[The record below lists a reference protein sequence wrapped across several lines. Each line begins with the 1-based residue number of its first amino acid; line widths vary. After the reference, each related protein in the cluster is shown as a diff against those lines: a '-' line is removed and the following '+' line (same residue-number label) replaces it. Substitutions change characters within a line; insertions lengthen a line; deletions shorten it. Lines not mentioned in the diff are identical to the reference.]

1 MSMVQCANGHFYN
14 QQLNST
20 CPHCQA
26 QGNKGKTIG
35 LTPAQPQV
43 QLDPWQ
49 NAGFNTPQ
57 PQQPKFNQPS
67 PQPLPGF
74 EKTVPQQPIV
84 QTPPIVQDPLVNKAK
99 PVAPRDEAKT
109 IGMFSNKTPG
119 GIDPVVGWL
128 VCIAGNDRGADFRI
142 HPEKNTIGRSENN
155 DIRIAKDQTV
165 SRDNHATIIYDPK
178 KKNFRLL
185 AGGGR
190 GLVYVNEEVIDFSTP
205 LKANDIIELGETKLM
220 FVPLCGEHFDWSNF
234 K

>member
-14 QQLNST
+14 QQMNSS

-26 QGNKGKTIG
+26 QGNKGRTIG

-43 QLDPWQ
+43 DPWQ
-49 NAGFNTPQ
+49 KAGLVDRPPNLVSDIPD
-57 PQQPKFNQPS
+57 
-67 PQPLPGF
+67 PLPGYA
-74 EKTVPQQPIV
+74 KTVPQQPII
-84 QTPPIVQDPLVNKAK
+84 QQPPIVQEPVVNKAK

-109 IGMFSNKTPG
+109 IGMFSNKNAG

-220 FVPLCGEHFDWSNF
+220 FVPLCGEHFDWSNV

>member
-14 QQLNST
+14 QQMNST
-20 CPHCQA
+20 CPHCQGL
-26 QGNKGKTIG
+26 GNMGKTMG
-35 LTPAQPQV
+35 LTPSQPNS
-43 QLDPWQ
+43 DPWK
-49 NAGFNTPQ
+49 NAGFDKPI
-57 PQQPKFNQPS
+57 

-74 EKTVPQQPIV
+74 EKTVPQQPQV
-84 QTPPIVQDPLVNKAK
+84 SPEPIKKAK
-99 PVAPRDEAKT
+99 PVVAKDEGRT
-109 IGMFSNKTPG
+109 IGIFNNKE

-165 SRDNHATIIYDPK
+165 SRDNHATVIYDPK

-190 GLVYVNEEVIDFSTP
+190 GLVYVNDEVIDFSTP

-220 FVPLCGEHFDWSNF
+220 FVPLCGEHFDWNNV